1 MRKNT
6 PEQAEKKRLERN
18 ARVREWNA
26 MLRSAHIC
34 RQCKQTDAF
43 TLAGHPLCAECRE
56 KDRERQRKF
65 RESDGGERNRQKAKK
80 NRDKRAAAGLC
91 VYCGKRTVQPGRST
105 CITCSTKQKERN
117 RQRDIAN
124 GMNWPR
130 GANGYCWQCNKQPV
144 KEGFKLCP
152 DCYEKKVGIINANRS
167 NNNQVWRKYNDRD
180 KQKGQAAHCKG
191 D

>member
-1 MRKNT
+1 
-6 PEQAEKKRLERN
+6 
-18 ARVREWNA
+18 

-56 KDRERQRKF
+56 KDKERQRKW

-152 DCYEKKVGIINANRS
+152 DCYEKKVGIINACNSCLNFCIFNLLAIQRCIQIIGTDKSRIVNCNRIGS
-167 NNNQVWRKYNDRD
+167 LFFYRNRRYCVSY
-180 KQKGQAAHCKG
+180 
-191 D
+191 